1 LRFDLLADYIGQAPD
16 IADFTENKRFHL
28 NEITATG
35 RPSHFYLAGGA
46 KAGYFNNRAGN
57 LAPHKP

>member
-35 RPSHFYLAGGA
+35 RPSHFYLAVGQKPDIA
-46 KAGYFNNRAGN
+46 IIAPEI
-57 LAPHKP
+57 LQPHKP